1 MPRSGP
7 LRVLAVTSIG
17 VIARAVVLPH
27 PPLLVPELVPGSVE
41 STAAVRSACLTAA
54 GELATVA
61 DRWFAIAA
69 GPYPR
74 TVAAD
79 ARGSFAGY
87 GVDVAVS
94 LSHAADSAE
103 PAALPLPALIA
114 GWLREQ
120 AGAASVRVSLLSAD
134 ADAPELADA
143 ATGLAEL
150 DRAEEPV
157 GLLVLGDGS
166 NRHGARAPG
175 GLDERAPDFDDA
187 VAAALGTA
195 DVAALL
201 ELDPALSRE
210 LGAGGWAP
218 WQVLAAFAGTG
229 RWSARM
235 LYSGAPFG
243 VGYHVAVW
251 ERG

>member
-7 LRVLAVTSIG
+7 VRVRAVTSIG
-17 VIARAVVLPH
+17 VIARVLVLPH

-41 STAAVRSACLTAA
+41 STAVRSACLAAA
-54 GELATVA
+54 GDLAAVA
-61 DRWFAIAA
+61 DRWFAIGADVRA
-69 GPYPR
+69 CA
-74 TVAAD
+74 VDAD

-87 GVDVAVS
+87 GADVAVS
-94 LSHAADSAE
+94 LSRDGGPAE
-103 PAALPLPALIA
+103 PVPLPLPALVA

-120 AGAASVRVSLLSAD
+120 AGATSVTVRLLTAD
-134 ADAPELADA
+134 ADARELADA
-143 ATGLAEL
+143 ASGLAEL
-150 DRAEEPV
+150 DRAEAPV

-175 GLDERAPDFDDA
+175 GPDARAPEFDDA

-195 DVAALL
+195 DVTALL
-201 ELDPALSRE
+201 GLDPAVSAE

-218 WQVLAAFAGTG
+218 WQVLAAFAGAG
-229 RWSARM
+229 HWSARM

-243 VGYHVAVW
+243 VRYHVAVW
-251 ERG
+251 ERE